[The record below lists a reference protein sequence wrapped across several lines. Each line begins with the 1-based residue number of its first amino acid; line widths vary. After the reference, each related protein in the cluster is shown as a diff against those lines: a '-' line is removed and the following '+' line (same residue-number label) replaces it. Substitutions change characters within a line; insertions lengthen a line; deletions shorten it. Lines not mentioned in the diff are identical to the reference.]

1 MTEIPIGR
9 AVGRGNEHAGAA
21 DVRLDDGTVM
31 SWAEPDGNAVTLFG
45 EGDPLY
51 DAMLQDIAEASE
63 RVWIESYIFS
73 DDGVGRKFVE
83 ELARCSARG
92 VDVRA
97 RIDAIGSRFGFS
109 GGLARRLHA
118 AGVRFHWCHPWE
130 WRRPWTFHRRNH
142 RKLLVV
148 DERSAYVGG
157 FNISDLSSRRIRG
170 ESRWRDTH
178 VRVTGPIVRE
188 AAAAYESFMKG
199 VLDWCGDERNSL
211 YFFTNHVRQCRHR
224 LRYVLRR
231 RFAQA
236 RERIWLTT
244 PYFVPDSTTQRELC
258 SAAARGVDV
267 RLLVPDKNDVRLV
280 QWATRAAYSQLLNA
294 GVRVFEYQPRTLH
307 AKTLLVDHDWSTIG
321 TANFDYRSFFIN
333 YELNLVG
340 RSPRLNQALASLFE
354 ADLLV
359 SNEVYGGSWAERP
372 LAGRFTEIVGWAARH
387 WL

>member
-1 MTEIPIGR
+1 MAEAPTGFGIGSGDER
-9 AVGRGNEHAGAA
+9 PSGADA
-21 DVRLDDGTVM
+21 RLDDASVL

-51 DAMLQDIAEASE
+51 DTMLQDIASARE
-63 RVWIESYIFS
+63 RVWLESYIFS

-97 RIDAIGSRFGFS
+97 RMDAVGSRFGFS

-148 DERSAYVGG
+148 DKRSAYVGG
-157 FNISDLSSRRIRG
+157 FNISDLNSRRIRG

-178 VRVTGPIVRE
+178 VRLTGPIVRE
-188 AAAAYESFMKG
+188 AEAAYGSFMKG
-199 VLDWCGDERNSL
+199 ALDWCGDERNSL
-211 YFFTNHVRQCRHR
+211 YLFTNHVRHCRHR

-231 RFAQA
+231 RFAEA

-244 PYFVPDSTTQRELC
+244 PYFVPDSRTQRELC

-267 RLLVPDKNDVRLV
+267 QLLVPNKNDVRLV
-280 QWATRAAYSQLLNA
+280 QWATRAAYSQLLSA
-294 GVRVFEYQPRTLH
+294 GIRVFEYQPRTLH
-307 AKTLLVDHDWSTIG
+307 AKTLLVDQDWSTIG

-340 RSPRLNQALASLFE
+340 RSPRLNQALASLFGT
-354 ADLLV
+354 DLLA
-359 SNEVYGGSWAERP
+359 STEINSRAWAERP
-372 LAGRFTEIVGWAARH
+372 VADRFAELVGWSARQ